1 MAQPVKTQHHDKY
14 PAIDPQGALKGS
26 CSGKLVC
33 ILGASQ
39 GCGQAMAVSYAQAG
53 AAQLFLTARAV
64 ASLDD
69 TKQLV
74 QAANS
79 STQVHAYS
87 LDLKQPDLTQDTMQR
102 VLQVKSTPAQCA
114 LKSQLTSDT
123 HDFIATGISCYTLRY
138 NAMPTSTSEKVWGP
152 LRRIGQVP
160 HPICTCDLEPIGKVA
175 LLVKC
180 AAGCSVDEDISQGV
194 LDSSLSGPSQCQVT
208 NGPCWFSLAMT
219 LQHMA

>member
-1 MAQPVKTQHHDKY
+1 MAQPVKTLHHDKY

-53 AAQLFLTARAV
+53 ASQLFLTARAV

-69 TKQLV
+69 TKQAV

-102 VLQVKSTPAQCA
+102 LLQVKSTSVQST
-114 LKSQLTSDT
+114 LNRHLTRDKQNVI
-123 HDFIATGISCYTLRY
+123 F
-138 NAMPTSTSEKVWGP
+138 TSTLPSK
-152 LRRIGQVP
+152 
-160 HPICTCDLEPIGKVA
+160 K
-175 LLVKC
+175 LVKRM
-180 AAGCSVDEDISQGV
+180 
-194 LDSSLSGPSQCQVT
+194 LSPATAKFFGPI
-208 NGPCWFSLAMT
+208 P
-219 LQHMA
+219 